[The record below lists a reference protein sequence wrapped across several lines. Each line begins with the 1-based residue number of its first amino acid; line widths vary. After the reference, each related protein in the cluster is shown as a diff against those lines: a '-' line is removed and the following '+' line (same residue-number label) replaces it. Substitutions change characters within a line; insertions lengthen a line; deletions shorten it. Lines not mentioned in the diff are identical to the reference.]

1 MYRLNRFAL
10 FFVPALVIALV
21 GLGDV
26 ALAQDPSKVPV
37 PGTTDPKTPEAWFV
51 YTVIGIVLGGI
62 LLSVA
67 SIKTAIAHSNFSL
80 SDALSEEVTVTENG
94 VQITKMVGSVS
105 RVIALMGGVVLVL
118 MFVGFGSFVMY
129 QYAMGSTIAASL
141 DALKTFMTTGLTLFA
156 PYAVNKVSG
165 LVETATPSKTGK

>member
-1 MYRLNRFAL
+1 
-10 FFVPALVIALV
+10 
-21 GLGDV
+21 
-26 ALAQDPSKVPV
+26 
-37 PGTTDPKTPEAWFV
+37 
-51 YTVIGIVLGGI
+51 
-62 LLSVA
+62 
-67 SIKTAIAHSNFSL
+67 
-80 SDALSEEVTVTENG
+80 
-94 VQITKMVGSVS
+94 MVGSVS